1 MLKEAEIIDPLDWI
15 ITVRVITYSTSSP
28 SDSACDS
35 STSLEGSAS
44 VEESVPNLQREDSGQ
59 SSFGDYSVKKVH
71 KAVDIP
77 VSRTATV
84 RQLYRAILKQFPHLK
99 EPPQVISTPIAPV
112 SLTDIEEGVSPD
124 AIMTETDQKDFIEKS
139 LISIAKGFS
148 TGPPL
153 TLKSSV
159 KLSWDPS
166 ALISSPDMKIDHPSL
181 NFRDGILVL
190 VRSAADWQRALSQDP
205 SLLGPDGDMA
215 MSAPL
220 VRTPMKPLP
229 PWKTRSSSLR
239 KAGDPAG
246 TVSAP
251 KTESPRLKE
260 KGLSLGSASGA
271 CSKQA

>member
-1 MLKEAEIIDPLDWI
+1 LLKEPEIIDPLDWI
-15 ITVRVITYSTSSP
+15 ISVRVINYSSSSS
-28 SDSACDS
+28 SDSAGDN
-35 STSLEGSAS
+35 STPLEGST
-44 VEESVPNLQREDSGQ
+44 VVDESMPRLQREDSGQ
-59 SSFGDYSVKKVH
+59 STCGDYSVKKVH
-71 KAVDIP
+71 KAVDFPI
-77 VSRTATV
+77 SRAATV

-99 EPPQVISTPIAPV
+99 EPPQVIPIPV
-112 SLTDIEEGVSPD
+112 AHTSQIDIEEEVSSGAVTID
-124 AIMTETDQKDFIEKS
+124 TDQKDFIEKS

-166 ALISSPDMKIDHPSL
+166 ALVTSPDTKIDHPSL

-190 VRSAADWQRALSQDP
+190 VRSAADWQRALIQDP
-205 SLLGPDGDMA
+205 SLLGPDGEMA

-229 PWKTRSSSLR
+229 PWKTRSSSIR
-239 KAGDPAG
+239 KAGDAAG
-246 TVSAP
+246 TIP

-260 KGLSLGSASGA
+260 KGLSLGTASGA
-271 CSKQA
+271 CGKQA

>member
-1 MLKEAEIIDPLDWI
+1 LLKEPEIIDPLDWVI
-15 ITVRVITYSTSSP
+15 SVRVITYSSSSS
-28 SDSACDS
+28 SDSAGDS
-35 STSLEGSAS
+35 SPPLEGSIA
-44 VEESVPNLQREDSGQ
+44 VDESVPRLQREDSGQ
-59 SSFGDYSVKKVH
+59 SACGDYSVKKVH
-71 KAVDIP
+71 KAVDFPI
-77 VSRTATV
+77 SRTATV

-99 EPPQVISTPIAPV
+99 EPPQVIAIPAAPA
-112 SLTDIEEGVSPD
+112 SQSEYEEGVSSD
-124 AIMTETDQKDFIEKS
+124 AVATETDQEEFVEKS

-159 KLSWDPS
+159 KLSWDPP
-166 ALISSPDMKIDHPSL
+166 ALVTSPDAKIDHPSL

-190 VRSAADWQRALSQDP
+190 VRSSADWQRALTQDP
-205 SLLGPDGDMA
+205 SLSGPDGEMA

-239 KAGDPAG
+239 KAGDAAG
-246 TVSAP
+246 PVP